1 MRVCIDP
8 GHGGKYSGAVYKELV
23 ERSLNTLLAANV
35 AAVLSA
41 KHKIFITRLGD
52 NAYIKNGDRAKYAN
66 SIDADVFISVHHNA
80 SSTHRGNGFE
90 VLHYPFS
97 RKGIRLASAL
107 VRKVCDN
114 WNIKCRG
121 IKPGY
126 YRGDKS
132 KGVLSVLKRTKMP
145 AILIEAFFVDGSEDY
160 KRFNHS
166 HVLYRLNYYKLIAKS
181 ILEVLD
187 EVDIS

>member
-1 MRVCIDP
+1 MIVCIDP
-8 GHGGKYSGAVYKELV
+8 GHGGRDPGAMHAELV
-23 ERSLNTLLAANV
+23 EKDNNLLLAGEIQK
-35 AAVLSA
+35 VLNGS
-41 KHKIFITRLGD
+41 KRHEVLVTRID
-52 NAYIKNGDRAKYAN
+52 KYIKSRGRAKYAN
-66 SIDADVFISVHHNA
+66 SINAEVFISVHHNA
-80 SSTHRGNGFE
+80 SEKHRANGFE
-90 VLHYPFS
+90 VLHYPYS

-107 VRKVCDN
+107 VRKVCN
-114 WNIKCRG
+114 KWNIKCRG

-132 KGVLSVLKRTKMP
+132 KGILSVLSKTKMP

-160 KRFNHS
+160 KMFSNIE
-166 HVLYRLNYYKLIAKS
+166 YRLRYYRLIANS